1 MAGVGVRVGRC
12 RGRRCRGA
20 ESPVL
25 RPHTSVATLHAS
37 AATPLRPTGDGS
49 CQIPSLKVQSEPTQ
63 LGFQRGILTSQ
74 HRRWL
79 NRLIHRVDSPGAC
92 DPTRPWQRAPL
103 LGGGTPTDLGSG
115 PLRPT
120 GGEPCQIPSPKVQS
134 EPTELGFQRGDLT
147 PITGRAPESQNRP
160 APRGGRAGFRM
171 WKGPPSQLW
180 EESAGRPNQYSLD
193 YVGVTREPQ
202 TSRRIVPRKLVAH

>member
-134 EPTELGFQRGDLT
+134 EPTQLGFQRGNLT
-147 PITGRAPESQNRP
+147 PITGR
-160 APRGGRAGFRM
+160 
-171 WKGPPSQLW
+171 
-180 EESAGRPNQYSLD
+180 
-193 YVGVTREPQ
+193 T
-202 TSRRIVPRKLVAH
+202 PRKPKPTRPRVEDEPVFACRKGLPRNSGKSQREGPISTRWTMWESLASHRLVAESYRGN

>member
-37 AATPLRPTGDGS
+37 AATPLRPTGDG
-49 CQIPSLKVQSEPTQ
+49 
-63 LGFQRGILTSQ
+63 
-74 HRRWL
+74 
-79 NRLIHRVDSPGAC
+79 
-92 DPTRPWQRAPL
+92 
-103 LGGGTPTDLGSG
+103 
-115 PLRPT
+115 
-120 GGEPCQIPSPKVQS
+120 PCQIPSPKVQS

-193 YVGVTREPQ
+193 YVGVTREPR
-202 TSRRIVPRKLVAH
+202 TSHGIVPRKLVAHCPHRQPLGISRGLAMRPG